1 MASAVAK
8 LAAGTFVPDAAPCL
22 PSVLAWLTE
31 ECRRG
36 ILAMAVKKFCEAQV
50 EMVEPALVLVDSIT
64 ADCIHC
70 RIPCRCS
77 DHESAG
83 TFDFDV
89 RFVLDP
95 RSGVCRRV

>member
-1 MASAVAK
+1 MGDLAK
-8 LAAGTFVPDAAPCL
+8 KAAGTFVPDAAPSL
-22 PSVLAWLTE
+22 PTVLAWTTE
-31 ECRRG
+31 QCRHG
-36 ILAMAVKKFCEAQV
+36 VLAQAVKKFCEAQT
-50 EMVEPALVLVDSIT
+50 EMVEPSRVVVESIT
-64 ADCIHC
+64 SECIHC

>member
-1 MASAVAK
+1 MSEIAK
-8 LAAGTFVPDAAPCL
+8 KAAGTFVPDAIFKL
-22 PSVLAWLTE
+22 PNSLAWATE
-31 ECRRG
+31 QCRTGSLKEPVR
-36 ILAMAVKKFCEAQV
+36 KFCEAQEEILDQSTV
-50 EMVEPALVLVDSIT
+50 VAESVT